1 MKKLISYLKKNAWR
15 LFAAFVLGF
24 SLNAY
29 GMTFWQTM
37 LIIAI
42 VAIIVESIIYF
53 KTKKK

>member
-1 MKKLISYLKKNAWR
+1 MKKVFNWK
-15 LFAAFVLGF
+15 FFVAFVLGF
-24 SLNAY
+24 SLNSY

-53 KTKKK
+53 RQRNARGS